1 MESLAKLLPG
11 LRRLRQDIRDKL
23 TVGRDIFLH
32 LPSHGCPEIQD
43 VWKGMIINNLYC
55 QEFRVL
61 DLISPEKF
69 FEQAMENLSDSANED
84 LLANE
89 DYVCN
94 RLIIVRLAS
103 GVAPGSW
110 LEFVSEHSRR
120 IKQTEYDVE
129 DQTRFLCILYGYP
142 CSQDQVFDPNEGK
155 PEHMRVDSYLSIND
169 TKTYSLQLI
178 PSHAPFVQRLAFEL
192 SSSLALWDIELF
204 EYLIEHRLETL
215 LSPVEILRH
224 FGESRGWANGEKEAS
239 LLEAEGILA
248 RAADKETFHSSWLA
262 LNENTRQINNR
273 LWLGQAQTL
282 IPALDEYRQF
292 IIEKYRRFLH
302 TPFEYVVSGGEKRG
316 VVNDVEDLELGHLF
330 TLAIKNESTR
340 FGGEIKFLRKAREI
354 RNDIAHNKVVP
365 FSKIKSVEKILNY

>member
-1 MESLAKLLPG
+1 MVPPG
-11 LRRLRQDIRDKL
+11 EFFKQ
-23 TVGRDIFLH
+23 
-32 LPSHGCPEIQD
+32 SIQD
-43 VWKGMIINNLYC
+43 
-55 QEFRVL
+55 L
-61 DLISPEKF
+61 DDLE
-69 FEQAMENLSDSANED
+69 LDD
-84 LLANE
+84 LL
-89 DYVCN
+89 DSDFVCN
-94 RLIIVRLAS
+94 RLVIVKLAPD
-103 GVAPGSW
+103 VEPGSW
-110 LEFVSEHSRR
+110 IEFVSEHSGR

-142 CSQDQVFDPNEGK
+142 CSQDQIFDPNEGK

-178 PSHAPFVQRLAFEL
+178 PSHAPFEQRLAYEL
-192 SSSLALWDIELF
+192 CSSLALWDIELF
-204 EYLIEHRLETL
+204 DYLIEYRLETL
-215 LSPVEILRH
+215 LSPVEILRS
-224 FGESRGWANGEKEAS
+224 FGESRGWTNGVKEAR

-248 RAADKETFHSSWLA
+248 RTADKEILHSSWLA
-262 LNENTRQINNR
+262 LIENTRQINNR

-292 IIEKYRRFLH
+292 IIAKYRRFLH
-302 TPFEYVVSGGEKRG
+302 TPFEYVVSGGEKKG